1 METNKVYTPKH
12 HGGGVVF
19 CSNCEKSF
27 VDNVYYEYCPR
38 CGCRIRESKYIIN
51 GEKDND
57 K

>member
-12 HGGGVVF
+12 QGGGVVF